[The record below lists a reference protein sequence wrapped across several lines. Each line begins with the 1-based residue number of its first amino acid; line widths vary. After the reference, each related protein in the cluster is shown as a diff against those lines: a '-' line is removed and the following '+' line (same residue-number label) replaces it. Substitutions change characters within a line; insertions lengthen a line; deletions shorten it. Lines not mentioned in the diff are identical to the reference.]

1 MSDASVII
9 RAKLDEADFK
19 ARIEERGNDWAKAM
33 KYTVLDMRRRAP
45 VIVARNTA
53 EVYNIAQYKLNPNNK
68 RGHGEVSLS
77 GGIKTFTMVY
87 RGMKIPISEFKGTKP
102 KTIKVAR
109 KRPYRIYSQVVKGQ
123 QSETGHWNKP
133 HTEGGRYSANSPW
146 MVVPGVPGPV
156 MRLGSTLGGTMKALA
171 VPQMVVSMRHD
182 EKTIGEL
189 NDKMGE
195 LLEQKLRSFG
205 CQ

>member
-109 KRPYRIYSQVVKGQ
+109 KRPYRIYSQVVKGK

-133 HTEGGRYSANSPW
+133 YTEGGKYSANSPW

-195 LLEQKLRSFG
+195 LLEQKMRSFG